1 MSTTRLH
8 QSSTT
13 TTTENAIQ
21 TASGQQYSSKR
32 KHMGTNHLPMN
43 QSSSAGSLSLHGT
56 LDEPVSENPTYPS
69 LDFSLLSDHSLLKY
83 GKIFDFDSNLLQAAS
98 SLRASPISAHSHIRS
113 ASTPIPVLHAKRP
126 RGRPSKSAK
135 LVNINDINHP
145 VQTERDALV
154 DAVANHFHQHEIDE
168 ANVLANFLYSIN
180 HRDKKLRLPP
190 QMMQLRQSFN

>member
-56 LDEPVSENPTYPS
+56 LDEHSIHGYAYTS
-69 LDFSLLSDHSLLKY
+69 DLS
-83 GKIFDFDSNLLQAAS
+83 
-98 SLRASPISAHSHIRS
+98 SHHI
-113 ASTPIPVLHAKRP
+113 
-126 RGRPSKSAK
+126 SKS
-135 LVNINDINHP
+135 
-145 VQTERDALV
+145 
-154 DAVANHFHQHEIDE
+154 
-168 ANVLANFLYSIN
+168 
-180 HRDKKLRLPP
+180 
-190 QMMQLRQSFN
+190 

>member
-1 MSTTRLH
+1 MYFIPVPVPAPVPFYIYTT
-8 QSSTT
+8 SI
-13 TTTENAIQ
+13 A
-21 TASGQQYSSKR
+21 
-32 KHMGTNHLPMN
+32 MTN
-43 QSSSAGSLSLHGT
+43 T
-56 LDEPVSENPTYPS
+56 LIKPVSENPTYPS